1 MLHRI
6 ERETKTEPRVY
17 KMLQSSYPND
27 YDDAPP
33 KPLFNQFVAE
43 RRAILENVAPA
54 DPGSDEEGILDSVM
68 RYTKVHRPEEAQQ
81 VPLAGPGTERIP
93 ELIPRSSMVTEQ
105 EMMQQNR
112 ADLQKFASL
121 KVNGES
127 IVKTTIGGFT
137 MDLERVARKAK
148 EILPLPAVKLP
159 LIFNDENL
167 NFYHHFF
174 QGIELLL
181 GRDVVEAIV
190 ATEKYFEEDNILL
203 FPLISALV
211 GSAYA
216 LDDNDITVFTKRVIS
231 STFEHHP
238 AQGQSDEPKTLIVLA
253 NFWGFEYLEP
263 GMQLKEADLK
273 MWLSRC
279 YDKYKIVWFN
289 TFKSAGV
296 PSFALSGVQNR
307 YRAGTRYVQ
316 AQEVAIRSVVKP
328 HREQATA
335 NDEIHTRTRRS
346 RQSRKQQPT
355 SFAETLFGRH

>member
-33 KPLFNQFVAE
+33 KPLFNQFVKE

-54 DPGSDEEGILDSVM
+54 DPESDGEGILDSVM

-81 VPLAGPGTERIP
+81 VPLAGPDTERIP

-263 GMQLKEADLK
+263 GMQLKEA
-273 MWLSRC
+273 
-279 YDKYKIVWFN
+279 
-289 TFKSAGV
+289 KSAGV

-316 AQEVAIRSVVKP
+316 AQEVAIRSVAKP